1 MPLLEV
7 WDIAKRFGGVR
18 AIDGASLYVDQG
30 EIVGLLGPN
39 GAGKTTLFNCVTGM
53 YRPDAGRVV
62 FDGDDITGWR
72 ADRVCLQGI
81 ARTFQLVRALKE
93 MTALENAMVGAFAR
107 TPRPGEARQKA
118 LEALELVGLAEH
130 ADTPALHLTLADKK
144 RLELARALA
153 TRPKLLILDEVMAGL
168 TPAEQQEAVFLLRR
182 LREGGLTILM
192 VEHVMEVVMPISDRI
207 VVLDAGRTIAQGAPR
222 AVVRDE
228 RVIAAYLGERYRHTG
243 VESPGGA
250 NADG

>member
-1 MPLLEV
+1 
-7 WDIAKRFGGVR
+7 
-18 AIDGASLYVDQG
+18 VDQG

-72 ADRVCLQGI
+72 ADHVCLRGI
-81 ARTFQLVRALKE
+81 GRTFQLVRALKE

-107 TPRPGEARQKA
+107 TSRPREARRKA
-118 LEALELVGLAEH
+118 LEALELVGLEGHAE
-130 ADTPALHLTLADKK
+130 TIALHLTLVDKK

-153 TRPKLLILDEVMAGL
+153 TQPRLLMLDEVMAGL
-168 TPAEQQEAVFLLRR
+168 TPAEQHEAVSLLRR

-207 VVLDAGRTIAQGAPR
+207 MVLDAGRIVAQGAPR
-222 AVVRDE
+222 DVVRDE
-228 RVIAAYLGERYRHTG
+228 RVIAAYLGERYRRTPLESTG
-243 VESPGGA
+243 GPH
-250 NADG
+250 ADR